1 MRHPTETESPQL
13 RTRMMRAGS
22 HDLAKEAHNCF
33 SPNLQPPRGSLL
45 VIPRWSLVVRL
56 AVVRVGSLARW
67 LVGSLACWL
76 VGSLARWLVGSLA
89 RWLVGSLARSVD
101 GWLFGSLVAGS
112 LVVRRRVVGSLGGC
126 TNNSGRPGFWGNTLQ
141 TIEVQEPGNSGLL
154 CHEA

>member
-56 AVVRVGSLARW
+56 AVVRRW

-76 VGSLARWLVGSLA
+76 VGSLARWLVGSFC
-89 RWLVGSLARSVD
+89 RWMVVWQFGRWVVSRPPPGRWVV
-101 GWLFGSLVAGS
+101 GWLHQQQREARVLGKHVANDRS
-112 LVVRRRVVGSLGGC
+112 ARTWKQRVALPRSMK
-126 TNNSGRPGFWGNTLQ
+126 
-141 TIEVQEPGNSGLL
+141 
-154 CHEA
+154 